1 MKLNLKICLSL
12 VVSVIFFN
20 FATAEIVPGLETYG
34 DLTLVDSIECATDTQ
49 HSFREF
55 PAGRSYVSNI
65 LGQACIVM
73 HHVKTS
79 ETSNGNESSAY
90 MSWRIGKGKNL
101 VPSDPYLF
109 VVEYPDDAPRSST
122 IINRGAPTRR
132 GFHTGITV
140 GDALSPPYV
149 MNFPES
155 YEIPLT
161 QGFEKIEQVMY
172 LVEKAVTYNEQGSR
186 MDTSVEG
193 FDIAFAL
200 FPQEDQKASHGVAL
214 KSIKLYHINDEEN
227 LKAKITYPK
236 GNTPRRVVTFREEM
250 SDDGGHASFAD
261 PVQWYR
267 NKGRLMSALGMNT
280 YSRDLLE
287 FGYCQYWDPAYN
299 NYGDGWMNYNYEMRG
314 LWEQVVTVMGEQGH
328 NLFPL
333 YEYAGGRGAW
343 DSLGN
348 KKLVKP
354 LFIDTKTDAR
364 FNNQDYQENCLV
376 DITSAA
382 AHEDFKKV
390 LDCTIIR
397 FKDKANFL
405 GSWVRSRGQMP
416 VSFHENTVALFCQEK
431 GYDSATVTRRYI
443 ADQGM
448 NSDIYK
454 EYMAWWYLK
463 RVEFFNEMQKYLEEN
478 GVANAKSFYTS
489 CPAETGEYAY
499 NWWGG
504 TVANNDTWANVSG
517 ESAISVGA
525 ATWNYNE
532 YCLKR
537 EWPTW
542 GNYEFFHTTPTDDP
556 QNYANLKNVGLTYPF
571 NRVYTVVGGYDKSW
585 RNSSDDLFFVRHHSL
600 NENALT
606 DENGTHI
613 LGYYTADFEK
623 AGRGCMLSELW
634 SMAICDPTMIGY
646 LFGYDLGRN
655 NAKPV
660 REFNQNFLALPAT
673 KSTVVSGGYWGAE
686 LTVRRWD
693 TEESG
698 TYFAVINTSTK
709 EFKNQNIKFTNNSSE
724 FDKIYRVV
732 GGQKYAVTSGAIDVD
747 IQPLEMITFST
758 EPPESAN
765 ATIGFDEVSHNSAS
779 VVVQVPTIGE
789 SNSAELTIVVSDKE
803 DFSNPVGVKTATI
816 TEAPTTI
823 TNIFTGL
830 QPNTKYYCQVTLV
843 AGESTITR
851 KASVTTQIDP
861 IAPDC
866 TAELVPVDENN
877 ATLTIDVSMFG
888 EGSSSASISLVLTP
902 TISALPTISWSS
914 DVISS
919 LGKHSFNVFGMSS
932 EITYSVDAIIKNNL
946 GYSTKIEMPNIT
958 MPALESL
965 GINQGSYI
973 SGLTQVKYTCAQGK
987 LPDYGCDFNSLD
999 QSVIDVTP
1007 GTVMADVQDSN
1018 SLTNRYVNP
1027 YSGKEWKWGNN
1038 TTYAYFGEM
1047 YFEAGVTYN
1056 FASIIDDGSTL
1067 FIDEEKIFEN
1077 SNYSKYGAGSY
1088 TPTAT
1093 GWLPIEVYVFDWT
1106 GGKGPSGHGNNQWKS
1121 YTMGFGWN
1129 TNGITSTSNESDWS
1143 RLRTPDNGVHILRT
1157 RSNVPVLVELNP
1169 FVSRVGKDLVANVT
1183 TKAVDSD
1190 SVLKLYSSNIPLS
1203 PFDTEAW
1210 TNEGYS
1216 AMVQIGEQA
1225 QECIVSNVDMIL
1237 GEKIYV
1243 IARLINERTGYDV
1256 WSDVATYTVA
1266 ESLTTPEIN
1275 LALTS
1280 VGYRD
1285 ASFSIVV
1292 SSIGA
1297 GESADVMLE
1306 IFDLNGNLVK
1316 SYTIEENITE
1326 TKTIAFTTPYE
1337 LSYNTGYKAVVT
1349 ITNAQSE
1356 SSSAEVD
1363 FKTNAATAPAASIN
1377 VINAEYTSARIG
1389 LSITDFGIDCNAVD
1403 VTLQVSEFSDF
1414 SSLIADIDVGAVSDS
1429 TREINVS
1436 GLHDNGVFYVRA
1448 ILVNGNSITTTTETT
1463 SFNTLEYTAPVVAS
1477 PIVSDITY
1485 NAISFTLPL
1494 TDMGAG
1500 SSSVTATATLN
1511 TGDKVTATL
1520 NKLGDFC
1527 FSFDSLDE
1535 LTEYTCEIVVK
1546 GSNGKQTTSNISI
1559 TTFRFPLALDAPSTT
1574 VSDDGNNASIS
1585 ISVDWIDSPAD
1596 LALYLGD
1603 NKVEEWKNVSE
1614 KVAYSYNLPTS
1625 VGETYSYRFVLS
1637 ATEDSNVRT
1646 TKLGSFVAQAV
1657 DGWFDVKFE
1666 DEGYNLGAS
1675 WTNISE
1681 VTSPGGE
1688 WIKSSEDATE
1698 LVNVNGE
1705 KYLELNNSSTVPLIY
1720 KPTEPSKSGKDARII
1735 GRAKFVAATKLEV
1748 PPAGVQ
1754 YAVVFKYVGDNLY
1767 PFVYC
1772 NGAWIQLTGPALAED
1787 KWYDYQIEFDYSSDL
1802 GPQAQLF
1809 IDGEL
1814 YKDASTGAI
1823 WLPVSSTAH
1832 CVTKLGFTGK
1842 GAIGNFSGLY
1852 YDTVIEDEEEED
1864 IVLTIPQIGSAS
1876 GEAGSSGGGSG
1887 LEFIG
1892 NGDNQVFSITI
1903 SNPVKGA
1910 YYTPF
1915 VVTDLNQ
1922 KVWVAATDS
1931 VKAEGDEFLV
1941 LDIDSSVD
1949 DTKFVK
1955 IVVSYPESYNQ
1966 GAEKTFK

>member
-1 MKLNLKICLSL
+1 MKFKLNVLFVGL
-12 VVSVIFFN
+12 VSVIVSYIAN
-20 FATAEIVPGLETYG
+20 AEIVPGLETYG
-34 DLTLVDSIECATDTQ
+34 DLTLVDTIECATDTQ

-73 HHVKTS
+73 HHIKTN
-79 ETSNGNESSAY
+79 ETSNGKESSAY
-90 MSWRIGKGKNL
+90 ISWRIGKGKNL

-140 GDALSPPYV
+140 GDAHSPPYV

-172 LVEKAVTYNEQGSR
+172 LVEKALTYNEQGSR

-200 FPQEDQKASHGVAL
+200 FPQDDQKSSHGVAL
-214 KSIKLYHINDEEN
+214 KSIKLYHINDEAN

-250 SDDGGHASFAD
+250 SDDGGHASFDD

-354 LFIDTKTDAR
+354 LFIDTKSDAK
-364 FNNQDYQENCLV
+364 FNNQTYQEDCLV
-376 DITSAA
+376 DITSAEA
-382 AHEDFKKV
+382 IADFKKV

-504 TVANNDTWANVSG
+504 NVANNDTWAKVTG

-556 QNYANLKNVGLTYPF
+556 QNYENLKNVGLTYPF

-758 EPPESAN
+758 EAPESAN
-765 ATIGFDEVSHNSAS
+765 ASIGFDEVSHNSAS

-816 TEAPTTI
+816 TEAPATI

-851 KASVTTQIDP
+851 KASVTTKIDP

-877 ATLTIDVSMFG
+877 ATLTIDVSNLG
-888 EGSSSASISLVLTP
+888 EGCSSASISLILTP

-946 GYSTKIEMPNIT
+946 GYSTKIEIPNIT

-965 GINQGSYI
+965 GINQGSYVV
-973 SGLTQVKYTCAQGK
+973 GLTQIKYSCAQGG
-987 LPDYGCDFNSLD
+987 LPDYEYDFDSLD
-999 QSVIDVTP
+999 ESLVDVTP
-1007 GTVMADVQDSN
+1007 GPVMADVQDSN
-1018 SLTNRYVNP
+1018 SLTNPYLNP
-1027 YSGKEWKWGNN
+1027 FSGKEWKWSNN

-1077 SNYSKYGAGSY
+1077 SNYSRYGTGSF
-1088 TPTAT
+1088 TPTET

-1143 RLRTPDNGVHILRT
+1143 TLRTPDNGTQILRT

-1183 TKAVDSD
+1183 TKSVDSD

-1203 PFDTEAW
+1203 SFDTEAW

-1225 QECIVSNVDMIL
+1225 QECVVSNVDIVP
-1237 GEKIYV
+1237 GEITYV
-1243 IARLINERTGYDV
+1243 IARLINTRTGYDV
-1256 WSDVATYTVA
+1256 WTDVATYTAA
-1266 ESLTTPEIN
+1266 ESLSAPEIN

-1280 VGYRD
+1280 EGYRD
-1285 ASFSIVV
+1285 ATFSIVV

-1297 GESADVMLE
+1297 ADSANVKLE
-1306 IFDLNGNLVK
+1306 IFNSNGDLVK
-1316 SYTIEENITE
+1316 SYAVEQNVSEA
-1326 TKTIAFTTPYE
+1326 KTIAFTTPYE
-1337 LSYNTGYKAVVT
+1337 LAYNTSYTAKAIITNDDEETSESAEISFTTLEATPPAGELSVSNVGYTTAKAVV
-1349 ITNAQSE
+1349 
-1356 SSSAEVD
+1356 
-1363 FKTNAATAPAASIN
+1363 
-1377 VINAEYTSARIG
+1377 
-1389 LSITDFGIDCNAVD
+1389 SITSFGIDCTAAD
-1403 VTLQVSEFSDF
+1403 VTLQVSTSADF
-1414 SSLIADIDVGAVSDS
+1414 SSVAFEEVMSGVASQNAEFNVAELSDNTTYYARAVIANANSISVQTEVVEFTTLQFSSPTVGEQTTGAITFGGATVTLPVTGLGDGSDS
-1429 TREINVS
+1429 ITAVAVLNDGTTVS
-1436 GLHDNGVFYVRA
+1436 AELDADGNLVF
-1448 ILVNGNSITTTTETT
+1448 NFGE
-1463 SFNTLEYTAPVVAS
+1463 LEPS
-1477 PIVSDITY
+1477 
-1485 NAISFTLPL
+1485 
-1494 TDMGAG
+1494 
-1500 SSSVTATATLN
+1500 
-1511 TGDKVTATL
+1511 
-1520 NKLGDFC
+1520 
-1527 FSFDSLDE
+1527 
-1535 LTEYTCEIVVK
+1535 TEYTGTITVT
-1546 GSNGKQTTSNISI
+1546 GSNGKQTVVEISF
-1559 TTFRFPLALDAPSTT
+1559 TTERYPLALEAPSAMVT
-1574 VSDDGNNASIS
+1574 DDGKTAT
-1585 ISVDWIDSPAD
+1585 ISVAVDWLDISSAN
-1596 LALYLGD
+1596 LALYI
-1603 NKVEEWKNVSE
+1603 NNEEVSSWTSV
-1614 KVAYSYNLPTS
+1614 VAGSTYTYEATTK
-1625 VGETYSYRFVLS
+1625 VGETYAYEFVLS
-1637 ATEDSNVRT
+1637 DAANPT
-1646 TKLGSFVAQAV
+1646 TKVSALGSFISQSI

-1666 DEGYNLGAS
+1666 DEGYKVGAA
-1675 WTNISE
+1675 WTNVSE

-1705 KYLELNNSSTVPLIY
+1705 KYLELNNSSIVPLIY
-1720 KPTEPSKSGKDARII
+1720 KPTEPSLANKDVRIT
-1735 GRAKFVAATKLEV
+1735 GRAKFVAATKFGET
-1748 PPAGVQ
+1748 PAGVQ
-1754 YAVVFKYVGDNLY
+1754 FGIMLKYVGDNLY
-1767 PFVYC
+1767 PAVYC
-1772 NGAWIQLTGPALAED
+1772 NGAWIQLTGPSLVED
-1787 KWYDYQIEFDYSSDL
+1787 AWHDYQVEFDYSSDAA
-1802 GPQAQLF
+1802 PQAQLF
-1809 IDGEL
+1809 INGEL
-1814 YKDASTGAI
+1814 YRDAETGNI
-1823 WLPVSSTAH
+1823 WLPISADKSS
-1832 CVTKLGFTGK
+1832 VTKLGFAGK
-1842 GAIGNFSGLY
+1842 GAVGNFSGFY
-1852 YDTVIEDEEEED
+1852 YDTAIEDEEEDD
-1864 IVLTIPQIGSAS
+1864 IVLVIPEIGSS
-1876 GEAGSSGGGSG
+1876 TGSG
-1887 LEFIG
+1887 LGFAG
-1892 NGDNQVFSITI
+1892 AGDSQTFSITI
-1903 SNPVKGA
+1903 TNPVKGA

-1915 VVTDLNQ
+1915 VVTDLREIT
-1922 KVWVAATDS
+1922 WVAATDS
-1931 VKAEGDEFLV
+1931 IKAELDGAMV
-1941 LDIDSSVD
+1941 LDVNTANK
-1949 DTKFVK
+1949 DTQFVK
-1955 IVVSYPESYNQ
+1955 IVVSYPESYKA
-1966 GAEKTFK
+1966 GDEKTFE

>member
-12 VVSVIFFN
+12 VVSAIFFN

-90 MSWRIGKGKNL
+90 ISWRIGKGKNL

-200 FPQEDQKASHGVAL
+200 FPQEDQKASHGVAI
-214 KSIKLYHINDEEN
+214 KSIKLYHINDEAG
-227 LKAKITYPK
+227 LKAEINYPK

-267 NKGRLMSALGMNT
+267 NKGRLMSVLGMNT

-287 FGYCQYWDPAYN
+287 FGYCQYWDPSYN
-299 NYGDGWMNYNYEMRG
+299 NYGSGWMNYNYEMRG

-333 YEYAGGRGAW
+333 YEYAGGRGAS

-354 LFIDTKTDAR
+354 LFIDTKSDAK
-364 FNNQDYQENCLV
+364 FNNQTYQEDCLV
-376 DITSAA
+376 DITSAEA
-382 AHEDFKKV
+382 IADFKKV

-556 QNYANLKNVGLTYPF
+556 QNYENLKNVGLTYPF

-747 IQPLEMITFST
+747 IQPLEMITFCSLAPT
-758 EPPESAN
+758 GGTATLASSEVTHESATISAEITSIG
-765 ATIGFDEVSHNSAS
+765 ATESAS
-779 VVVQVPTIGE
+779 AT
-789 SNSAELTIVVSDKE
+789 LVVSTSE
-803 DFSNPVGVKTATI
+803 DYSSPI
-816 TEAPTTI
+816 LEYTEAITTI
-823 TNIFTGL
+823 PSAI
-830 QPNTKYYCQVTLV
+830 TKQLSNLVPLTTYYCQLT
-843 AGESTITR
+843 
-851 KASVTTQIDP
+851 VTTLDGNEIIRKVSFTTESSPLFPEGIIQL
-861 IAPDC
+861 
-866 TAELVPVDENN
+866 TPVDENN
-877 ATLTIDVSMFG
+877 ATLDVDVTKIG
-888 EGSSSASISLVLTP
+888 QGSTSVTFELTLTP
-902 TISALPTISWSS
+902 EAEGLPTITYTT
-914 DVISS
+914 DA
-919 LGKHSFNVFGMSS
+919 LTATGAASFNVSGMSS
-932 EITYSVDAIIKNNL
+932 EVAYNVTAVLKNN
-946 GYSTKIEMPNIT
+946 GGSTVTLPAITIT
-958 MPALESL
+958 MPELHAAEE
-965 GINQGSYI
+965 GEKVSYKT
-973 SGLTQVKYTCAQGK
+973 GLTQIK
-987 LPDYGCDFNSLD
+987 YGCNSGAYPNYEYDFSSLD
-999 QSVIDVTP
+999 SSAFDITLGP
-1007 GTVMADVQDSN
+1007 VMADVQDSGN
-1018 SLTNRYVNP
+1018 GGNNPYVNP
-1027 YSGKEWKWGNN
+1027 VSGLTWSWANY
-1038 TTYAYFGEM
+1038 TTYAYHGEM
-1047 YFEAGVTYN
+1047 FFEQGVTYN

-1067 FIDEEKIFEN
+1067 FINGEKLFEN
-1077 SNYSKYGAGSY
+1077 KSYTTYGKGSF

-1093 GWLPIEVYVFDWT
+1093 GWYPIEIYIFDWT
-1106 GGKGPSGHGNNQWKS
+1106 GGKGPSGAKNNKWTS
-1121 YTMGFGWN
+1121 YEMGFGWN
-1129 TNGITSTSNESDWS
+1129 TNGVTDVSTETDWS
-1143 RLRTPDNGVHILRT
+1143 TLRTEQTGNPILRT
-1157 RSNVPVLVELNP
+1157 QTRTPVLVELNP
-1169 FVSRVGKDLVANVT
+1169 IVVRSGDTLIATAT

-1190 SVLKLYSSNIPLS
+1190 SVLYVYTSSTKASNLDPS
-1203 PFDTEAW
+1203 AW
-1210 TNEGYS
+1210 TNQGFEKAVALGS
-1216 AMVQIGEQA
+1216 TTTECELANVEILPGETTW
-1225 QECIVSNVDMIL
+1225 VV
-1237 GEKIYV
+1237 
-1243 IARLINERTGYDV
+1243 ARLVNTRTGYDE
-1256 WSDVATYTVA
+1256 WSDVVSYTAAESLSAPEVALALTSAGYKDVTFSVVASSIGSGSSASVIVEIYDSNGQLVATYTPIEGA
-1266 ESLTTPEIN
+1266 TAPAT
-1275 LALTS
+1275 
-1280 VGYRD
+1280 
-1285 ASFSIVV
+1285 V
-1292 SSIGA
+1292 S
-1297 GESADVMLE
+1297 
-1306 IFDLNGNLVK
+1306 
-1316 SYTIEENITE
+1316 
-1326 TKTIAFTTPYE
+1326 FTTPYE
-1337 LSYNTGYKAVVT
+1337 LAYNTSYTAKAIITNDDEETSESAEISFTTLEATPPAGELSVSNVGYTTAKAVV
-1349 ITNAQSE
+1349 
-1356 SSSAEVD
+1356 
-1363 FKTNAATAPAASIN
+1363 
-1377 VINAEYTSARIG
+1377 
-1389 LSITDFGIDCNAVD
+1389 SITSFGVDCTAAD
-1403 VTLQVSEFSDF
+1403 VTLQVSTSADF
-1414 SSLIADIDVGAVSDS
+1414 SSVAFEEVMSGVASQNAEFNVAELSDNTTYYARAVIANANSISVQTEVVEFTTLQFSSPTVGEQTTGAITFGGATVTLPVTGLGDGSDS
-1429 TREINVS
+1429 ITAVAVLNDGTTVS
-1436 GLHDNGVFYVRA
+1436 AELDADGNLVF
-1448 ILVNGNSITTTTETT
+1448 NFGE
-1463 SFNTLEYTAPVVAS
+1463 LEPS
-1477 PIVSDITY
+1477 
-1485 NAISFTLPL
+1485 
-1494 TDMGAG
+1494 
-1500 SSSVTATATLN
+1500 
-1511 TGDKVTATL
+1511 
-1520 NKLGDFC
+1520 
-1527 FSFDSLDE
+1527 
-1535 LTEYTCEIVVK
+1535 TEYTGTITVT
-1546 GSNGKQTTSNISI
+1546 GSNGKQTVVEISF
-1559 TTFRFPLALDAPSTT
+1559 TTERYPLALEAPSAMVT
-1574 VSDDGNNASIS
+1574 DDGKTAT
-1585 ISVDWIDSPAD
+1585 ISVAVDWLDISSAN
-1596 LALYLGD
+1596 LALYI
-1603 NKVEEWKNVSE
+1603 NNEEVSSWTSV
-1614 KVAYSYNLPTS
+1614 VAGSTYTYEATTK
-1625 VGETYSYRFVLS
+1625 VGETYAYEFVLS
-1637 ATEDSNVRT
+1637 DAANPT
-1646 TKLGSFVAQAV
+1646 TKVSALGSFISQSIN
-1657 DGWFDVKFE
+1657 GWFAVKFE
-1666 DEGYNLGAS
+1666 DAGYVLGAG
-1675 WTNISE
+1675 WTN
-1681 VTSPGGE
+1681 VTAVTEPGGT
-1688 WIKSSEDATE
+1688 WAKDQEDITE
-1698 LVNVNGE
+1698 LVSDASGKYLQLKNLTDVPLVYTPTTSSLEGKDVRIEGRVKFVGTDAEQTNIYSAQFGLQMILVDE
-1705 KYLELNNSSTVPLIY
+1705 KY
-1720 KPTEPSKSGKDARII
+1720 
-1735 GRAKFVAATKLEV
+1735 
-1748 PPAGVQ
+1748 
-1754 YAVVFKYVGDNLY
+1754 Y
-1767 PFVYC
+1767 PIAYC
-1772 NGAWIQLTGPALAED
+1772 NGTSYLLSGPAVNTTD
-1787 KWYDYQIEFDYSSDL
+1787 WCDYSIEFDYSSVDA
-1802 GPQAQLF
+1802 PQAQVF
-1809 IDGEL
+1809 INDIL
-1814 YKDASTGAI
+1814 YPVAATGDI
-1823 WLPVSSTAH
+1823 WIPLGTSKRNVSK
-1832 CVTKLGFTGK
+1832 VGFIGTGSV
-1842 GAIGNFSGLY
+1842 GNFSGSY
-1852 YDTVIEDEEEED
+1852 YDTVVEDDEGDD
-1864 IVLTIPQIGSAS
+1864 IVLVVPEIGSS
-1876 GEAGSSGGGSG
+1876 TGSG
-1887 LEFIG
+1887 LEF
-1892 NGDNQVFSITI
+1892 NGSGADQVFSITI
-1903 SNPVKGA
+1903 SNPVPGA

-1915 VVTDLNQ
+1915 YVNELGEEI
-1922 KVWVAATDS
+1922 WRAAIDS
-1931 VKAEGDEFLV
+1931 VQAAIDGMLV
-1941 LDIDSSVD
+1941 LDIDSSQD
-1949 DTKFVK
+1949 DTMFVK
-1955 IVVSYPESYNQ
+1955 IVVSYPESYKA
-1966 GAEKTFK
+1966 GDEKTFE